1 MITVR
6 ATREGLLGGKTSSGY
21 IIDATVPFVALP
33 SVKALGKFVRVV
45 NPLNGAMTYAV
56 VLDVGPWNTHDDAY
70 VFQDATAASGVLPP
84 SARPLPEPAVRPA
97 AERGLSVSG
106 TGTNHA
112 GIDVGEQVWHRL
124 GMVDNTPVSWE
135 FLA

>member
-33 SVKALGKFVRVV
+33 SVKALGMFVRVV
-45 NPLNGAMTYAV
+45 NPLNGALTYAV
-56 VLDVGPWNTHDDAY
+56 VLDVGPWNEHDDAY
-70 VFQDATAASGVLPP
+70 VFQYATIPPPGTLPVP
-84 SARPLPEPAVRPA
+84 PPPPVRPA
-97 AERGLSVSG
+97 AERGTDTRG
-106 TGTNHA
+106 RPTNGA
-112 GIDVGEQVWHRL
+112 GIDLSEQVWHRL
-124 GMVDNTPVSWE
+124 GMVDNTNVSWE